1 MSKETMTVDGV
12 EYVRADSI
20 QSAQAPTHDGM
31 QFAII
36 RTVDAGVHAGWVKI
50 EEAGYIVLVDSRWLY
65 EFYADNL
72 FALAQEGSTAPE
84 KCNYA
89 NPIPELR
96 ISENYSVIPFSEK
109 GLKSFRQVGPWRK

>member
-20 QSAQAPTHDGM
+20 PSAQAPTHDGK

-65 EFYADNL
+65 EFYADYL
-72 FALAQEGSTAPE
+72 FALAQEGSTAPD